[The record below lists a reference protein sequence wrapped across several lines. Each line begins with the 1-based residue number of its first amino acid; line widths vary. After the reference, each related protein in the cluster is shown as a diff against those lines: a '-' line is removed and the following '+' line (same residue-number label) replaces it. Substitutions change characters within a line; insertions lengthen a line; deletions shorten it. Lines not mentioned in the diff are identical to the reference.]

1 MNLREIIDIEPVRDF
16 RRLFYELTGMFT
28 SLYFPEWNKGQVDM
42 IPRAGTLPYC
52 RLIQSTPEGLARCQ
66 ESDRAVAEQARE
78 RRTPHI
84 DTCFAG
90 LTNVQVPIFFQDRFL
105 GLVFAGDV
113 LLRPP
118 SRRRFAGL
126 YRSLSDLPLDRAELE
141 AAYRAVPV
149 RDRAGLRVAA
159 RLLSVMV
166 SYIVDREQVITLQER
181 VYEQQKAVAD
191 AMSARLELERSF
203 AERLAAVEA
212 ARREIVTG
220 PPPALALLPP
230 GVDPRALGHSVRRAL
245 RLIDTCYSEALTLA
259 DLARHAGL
267 SPNYLSALFHR
278 ECGCTFAAYLARKR
292 ISRACELLQG
302 GATVSEAGAAVGYQD
317 PSQFSRLFKRL
328 VGLPPGR
335 YRDAAPLR

>member
-1 MNLREIIDIEPVRDF
+1 MNLRAIIDIAPMREF

-28 SLYFPEWNKGQVDM
+28 SLYFPEWNRGQVD
-42 IPRAGTLPYC
+42 IVPRGARLAYC
-52 RLIQSTPEGLARCQ
+52 RLIQASPQGLARC
-66 ESDRAVAEQARE
+66 RACDAQVAEQAR
-78 RRTPHI
+78 RRRLPHV

-90 LTNVQVPIFFQDRFL
+90 MAGVQVPVFFQDRFL
-105 GLVFAGDV
+105 GIVFAGDV

-118 SRRRFAGL
+118 SRRHFMRL
-126 YRSLSDLPLDRAELE
+126 YRRLADLPISRAELE
-141 AAYRAVPV
+141 SAYWQVPV
-149 RDRAGLRVAA
+149 RDRASLRLAA
-159 RLLSVMV
+159 RLLGVMV
-166 SYIVDREQVITLQER
+166 SYIVDREQVINLQER

-220 PPPALALLPP
+220 PAPTLALLPP
-230 GVDPRALGHSVRRAL
+230 GVSRDTLGRSVRRAL
-245 RLIDTCYSEALTLA
+245 SLIDACYSEPLSLS
-259 DLARHAGL
+259 DVARHAGL
-267 SPNYLSALFHR
+267 SPNYLSTLFHR

-302 GATVSEAGAAVGYQD
+302 GATVPEASTAVGYQD

-328 VGLPPGR
+328 VGMPPGR
-335 YRDAAPLR
+335 YRQSAPL